1 MNNTVFLF
9 VIALISVGVGVAIG
23 VFISSLRTEKP
34 VDSAQPKSR
43 ENLIE
48 TATILQDRKTGSL
61 FLEVNG
67 KTVRDPSDF
76 SASQRQQLT
85 TQVQT
90 LMNWLKTSQ
99 VDMAGLPIE
108 APLPLSSSQTSSEAL
123 VSLPEIPP
131 AVTKMGPIDLFARS
145 ISPEAR
151 PVSRGP
157 QSIAAQIDEILQSKL
172 ADSPLAER
180 GIRLMEL
187 PTKGLV
193 VMVGLQQ
200 YEDVESVPD
209 PEIRA
214 LIRQSV
220 EEWEKTQTQG

>member
-1 MNNTVFLF
+1 
-9 VIALISVGVGVAIG
+9 
-23 VFISSLRTEKP
+23 
-34 VDSAQPKSR
+34 
-43 ENLIE
+43 
-48 TATILQDRKTGSL
+48 
-61 FLEVNG
+61 
-67 KTVRDPSDF
+67 
-76 SASQRQQLT
+76 
-85 TQVQT
+85 
-90 LMNWLKTSQ
+90 
-99 VDMAGLPIE
+99 
-108 APLPLSSSQTSSEAL
+108 
-123 VSLPEIPP
+123 
-131 AVTKMGPIDLFARS
+131 MGPIDLFARS
-145 ISPEAR
+145 ISPDAR

-200 YEDVESVPD
+200 YEDVDSVPD
-209 PEIRA
+209 AEVRA

>member
-1 MNNTVFLF
+1 MNNTVFLT

-43 ENLIE
+43 ENLIQ
-48 TATILQDRKTGSL
+48 TATILQDRKTGNL

-67 KTVRDPSDF
+67 VTVRDPSDF

-85 TQVQT
+85 TQIQT
-90 LMNWLKTSQ
+90 LLTWLKPSQ
-99 VDMAGLPIE
+99 VGTAGSQIE
-108 APLPLSSSQTSSEAL
+108 APLPLSTSQTSSEAP
-123 VSLPEIPP
+123 VTLPEITP

-145 ISPEAR
+145 ISPDAR

-200 YEDVESVPD
+200 YEDVDSVPD
-209 PEIRA
+209 AEVRA